1 MRKID
6 FAFFSNQQVVDPI
19 AILQGRIINL
29 GVSCSQP
36 PSGIKEGCLLFK
48 LEGNITCNLAFG
60 RPELQG
66 KTFLTVLDRPC
77 CWVTLHRMSVF
88 ITVEV
93 QQMKYFQTNCL
104 EKFCTLLK
112 AFTLVSILPSG
123 LFYPASVHQVLC
135 VNFL

>member
-1 MRKID
+1 MRNID
-6 FAFFSNQQVVDPI
+6 FAFFSKQQVVDPI

-36 PSGIKEGCLLFK
+36 PSGIKESCLLFK

-60 RPELQG
+60 RLLPKLQS
-66 KTFLTVLDRPC
+66 KTFLTALDRPC

-112 AFTLVSILPSG
+112 AFTLVSILLPSG
-123 LFYPASVHQVLC
+123 
-135 VNFL
+135 